1 MVLQL
6 LTLLLLVLLPQI
18 ATGFCQSTLQPPNT
32 HSSYITLYST
42 SNEYSQTSI
51 RSQINKVLIDEKNL
65 LLSDSSKLMKRSPKS
80 TVDEDN
86 KILLETCTTEQMIHQ
101 VLLSSRFDL
110 PFLNRCNV
118 GPSTIDGAGR
128 GLFASEDIAEGEII
142 TCYVSVCLCYFKL
155 YKRFLHQRCINIINF
170 GITLAR

>member
-18 ATGFCQSTLQPPNT
+18 ATGFCHSTLQPPNT
-32 HSSYITLYST
+32 RSSYITLYLST

-51 RSQINKVLIDEKNL
+51 RSQINNILIDEKNL
-65 LLSDSSKLMKRSPKS
+65 LLSDLSKLKKRSPKS

-86 KILLETCTTEQMIHQ
+86 TVLLQSCSTSQMIHQ

-142 TCYVSVCLCYFKL
+142 TCYVSVCL
-155 YKRFLHQRCINIINF
+155 
-170 GITLAR
+170 

>member
-18 ATGFCQSTLQPPNT
+18 ATGFCQSTLQ
-32 HSSYITLYST
+32 HASYITLYLST
-42 SNEYSQTSI
+42 SDEYSQTSI
-51 RSQINKVLIDEKNL
+51 RSQINKVLIDEKNS

-86 KILLETCTTEQMIHQ
+86 AILSESCTTDQLIHQ

-142 TCYVSVCLCYFKL
+142 TCYVSVCL
-155 YKRFLHQRCINIINF
+155 
-170 GITLAR
+170 

>member
-1 MVLQL
+1 MTILQHL
-6 LTLLLLVLLPQI
+6 LTLLLVLLPPI
-18 ATGFCQSTLQPPNT
+18 TTGFCLTLQPPNT
-32 HSSYITLYST
+32 HSSYITLYLST
-42 SNEYSQTSI
+42 SEEYSQTSI
-51 RSQINKVLIDEKNL
+51 RSQINKVLIDEKNS

-86 KILLETCTTEQMIHQ
+86 AILSESCTTDQLIHQ

-110 PFLNRCNV
+110 PFLNRCTV

-142 TCYVSVCLCYFKL
+142 TCYVSVCLYMCMIDLSHVF
-155 YKRFLHQRCINIINF
+155 QIIINF
-170 GITLAR
+170 DITSAR

>member
-32 HSSYITLYST
+32 HASYITLYLST
-42 SNEYSQTSI
+42 SDEYSQTSI
-51 RSQINKVLIDEKNL
+51 RSQINKILIDEKNS
-65 LLSDSSKLMKRSPKS
+65 LLSDLSKLKKKRPKS

-86 KILLETCTTEQMIHQ
+86 TVLLQSCSTSQMIHQ

-142 TCYVSVCLCYFKL
+142 TCYVSVCLCVYNMMMDIFSD
-155 YKRFLHQRCINIINF
+155 FQIIIINF
-170 GITLAR
+170 I

>member
-18 ATGFCQSTLQPPNT
+18 ATGFCSSNLQ
-32 HSSYITLYST
+32 HASYITLYLST
-42 SNEYSQTSI
+42 SDEYSQTSI
-51 RSQINKVLIDEKNL
+51 RSQINKALIDEKNF
-65 LLSDSSKLMKRSPKS
+65 LLSDSSKLMKRSPKN

-86 KILLETCTTEQMIHQ
+86 AILSESCTTDQLIHQ

-142 TCYVSVCLCYFKL
+142 TCYVSAVCSV
-155 YKRFLHQRCINIINF
+155 
-170 GITLAR
+170 

>member
-6 LTLLLLVLLPQI
+6 LTLLLLVLLLPQI
-18 ATGFCQSTLQPPNT
+18 ATGFCQTLQPPNT
-32 HSSYITLYST
+32 HSSYITLYLST
-42 SNEYSQTSI
+42 SDEYSQTSI
-51 RSQINKVLIDEKNL
+51 RSQINKVLIDEKNS
-65 LLSDSSKLMKRSPKS
+65 LLSDSSKLMKGSPKS

-86 KILLETCTTEQMIHQ
+86 AILSESCTTDQMIHQ

-110 PFLNRCNV
+110 PFLNRCTV

-142 TCYVSVCLCYFKL
+142 TCYVSYVRIFYTVQTFSSSEM
-155 YKRFLHQRCINIINF
+155 H
-170 GITLAR
+170 